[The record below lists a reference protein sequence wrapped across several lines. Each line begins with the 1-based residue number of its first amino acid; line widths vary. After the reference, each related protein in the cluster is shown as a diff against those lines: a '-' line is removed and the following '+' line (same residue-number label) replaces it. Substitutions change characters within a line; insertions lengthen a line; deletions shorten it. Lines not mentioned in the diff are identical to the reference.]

1 MLWKVPQCLSK
12 TWTRSEE
19 VLNFLPS
26 KVRSRSGR
34 NAPSA
39 KTGQADDVSYFFLAF
54 SPLSLQPWSTNSSAM
69 WLWTSAT
76 GIIKLTRN
84 WPALASGSTLGDG
97 DSIKPAL
104 AAASASTAMRR
115 GVGLWSH
122 MRALLSVESSACR
135 NQKGNKP

>member
-26 KVRSRSGR
+26 KVTLRNGR

-39 KTGQADDVSYFFLAF
+39 KTGHADDVSYFFLAF

-97 DSIKPAL
+97 NSLCLRSP
-104 AAASASTAMRR
+104 RR
-115 GVGLWSH
+115 APLHQCDAVLDFGPICARRSVWNRQRVGI
-122 MRALLSVESSACR
+122 RKV
-135 NQKGNKP
+135 QP